1 MDRITPCLWFD
12 TEAEEAAAFYTSVFP
27 NSRIVHVSHYGS
39 AGPRPEGLAME
50 VEFEL
55 DGRSILALN
64 GGPQFRFTEAISL
77 QADCKDQ
84 DEVDRLWETL
94 SEGGEEGPCGWL
106 KDRYGVSWQIVPSR
120 MYELIADPDPERAQ
134 RAIAAMLQMGKIE
147 IADLE
152 RAADGAAAPAR

>member
-1 MDRITPCLWFD
+1 MDAITPCLWFD
-12 TEAEEAAAFYTSVFP
+12 TEAEEAAQFYTSVFP
-27 NSRIVHVSHYGS
+27 NSRIVHVSRYGS
-39 AGPRPEGLAME
+39 AGPRPEGMVME

-55 DGRSILALN
+55 DGRSFLALN
-64 GGPQFRFTEAISL
+64 GGPDFRFSEAISL

-106 KDRYGVSWQIVPSR
+106 KDRYGLSWQIVPSV

-134 RAIAAMLQMGKIE
+134 RAIAAMLQMKKLVIE
-147 IADLE
+147 ELE
-152 RAADGAAAPAR
+152 RAADGVAAG

>member
-1 MDRITPCLWFD
+1 MDAITPCLWFD
-12 TEAEEAAAFYTSVFP
+12 TEAEEAAQFYTSVFP
-27 NSRIVHVSHYGS
+27 SSRIVHVSRYGS
-39 AGPRPEGLAME
+39 AGPRPEGMVME

-55 DGRSILALN
+55 DGRSFLALN
-64 GGPQFRFTEAISL
+64 GGPDFTFTEAISL

-106 KDRYGVSWQIVPSR
+106 KDRYGVSWQIVPSV

-134 RAIAAMLQMGKIE
+134 RAVAAMLQMKKLVIE
-147 IADLE
+147 ELE
-152 RAADGAAAPAR
+152 RAADGVVAG

>member
-1 MDRITPCLWFD
+1 MDRIAPCLWFD

-27 NSRIVHVSHYGS
+27 NSRIVHVSRYGS
-39 AGPRPEGLAME
+39 AGPRPEGLVME

-152 RAADGAAAPAR
+152 RAADGAVAPAR

>member
-1 MDRITPCLWFD
+1 MQTITPCLWFD
-12 TEAEEAAAFYTSVFP
+12 TEAEDAAEFYTSVFP

-39 AGPRPEGLAME
+39 AGPRPEGMVME

-64 GGPQFRFTEAISL
+64 GGPDFRFTEAISL

-84 DEVDRLWETL
+84 AEVDRLWETL

-134 RAIAAMLQMGKIE
+134 RAVAAMLQMGKLD
-147 IADLE
+147 IAELE
-152 RAADGAAAPAR
+152 RAADGVGAPAR